1 MGRSAE
7 VIVNKALLVVG
18 LLAAVT
24 AAGLLVLNVIGSG
37 FAVALGI
44 LGIGLV
50 AVSGRGRPARS

>member
-1 MGRSAE
+1 M
-7 VIVNKALLVVG
+7 VNKALLVVG

-24 AAGLLVLNVIGSG
+24 AAGLVVLDVIGSG

-44 LGIGLV
+44 LGIGLI